1 MRAKG
6 LHDIKDIVLIRS
18 NTRREIIHTKN
29 GKEKQKQREKEKS
42 DSDSKLVLDFI
53 SKVYVY
59 KSDYST
65 ASLIVLFDLGECYY
79 LPTYI

>member
-53 SKVYVY
+53 RKVHQ
-59 KSDYST
+59 SDYST
-65 ASLIVLFDLGECYY
+65 ASLFVLFDLGEYYY
-79 LPTYI
+79 LATYK